1 MSGISKSFS
10 SVKALTNVSF
20 DLIKG
25 EVHALV
31 GENGAGKS
39 TLMKVLGGVYQF
51 DEGKIL
57 LDGKPIVIISPAD
70 ALALGINIIYQEFNL
85 AATLSAA
92 ENIYLGKELKKGG
105 KLARL
110 DREAMFAGAHEVMGR
125 LGMDDLDVRQSVGE
139 LSVARRQLVEIGKAL
154 LNDSRILVMDEP
166 TAVLTERETQAL
178 FNVIET
184 LKSQGISIIY
194 ISHRLEEVQKI
205 ADRITVLR
213 DGRFII
219 TIDNGARSVEKDEIV
234 SHMVGRSLN
243 DYYPASNL
251 TAGEEIVL
259 RVENLSKRG
268 MFNNISFS
276 LLKGEILGLSGLVG
290 AGRTEL
296 AKTIFGEY
304 RADSGKIYHKGEELT
319 RLSISDTIRNGI
331 MLIPEDRAQE
341 GLMLGMSLADNICL
355 PNTKQVS
362 KNGVFISKQKMSL
375 VDRLIRDVSIRP
387 ELPLRKAVDFSGGNQ
402 QKAVIAKWLAAN
414 PSVLLLDEPTRG
426 VDVGA
431 KTEIYTLM
439 RKLTEQG
446 VSILFISSE
455 MLELLG
461 MCDRLLVMHEGRITR
476 EFFKGEMDQ
485 QAVMRAAAGIYK
497 KEEEYDAAVQG

>member
-1 MSGISKSFS
+1 MSNTVLRMSEISKSFS
-10 SVKALTNVSF
+10 GVRALTNVTF

-39 TLMKVLGGVYQF
+39 TLMKVLGGVYQL
-51 DEGKIL
+51 DEGEIFF
-57 LDGKPIVIISPAD
+57 DGKPVKITTPAD
-70 ALALGINIIYQEFNL
+70 ALALGVSIIYQEFNL

-92 ENIYLGKELKKGG
+92 ENIYLGKELRKSG
-105 KLARL
+105 KLAKL
-110 DREAMFAGAHEVMGR
+110 DRPAMFAGAHEVMRR
-125 LGMDDLDVRQSVGE
+125 LGMDDLDVKQTVAE

-154 LNDSRILVMDEP
+154 LNNSSILVMDEP

-178 FNVIET
+178 FDVVET

-219 TIDNGARSVEKDEIV
+219 TLDNGTRTIEKDEIV
-234 SHMVGRSLN
+234 KHMVGRDLG
-243 DYYPASNL
+243 DYYPGSKSAVG
-251 TAGEEIVL
+251 TEIIL
-259 RVENLSKRG
+259 RVENLSKKG
-268 MFNNISFS
+268 MFEQISFS
-276 LLKGEILGLSGLVG
+276 LRKGEILGLSGLVG

-304 RADSGKIYHKGEELT
+304 HADSGKIWHNGEELI
-319 RLSISDTIRNGI
+319 RISIFESIQNGI
-331 MLIPEDRAQE
+331 MLVPEDRAQE

-355 PNTKQVS
+355 PNSKQVS
-362 KNGVFISKQKMSL
+362 KNGVFIKKQKMSL
-375 VDRLIRDVSIRP
+375 VNHLIRDVSIRP
-387 ELPLRKAVDFSGGNQ
+387 ELPSRKVSDFSGGNQ
-402 QKAVIAKWLAAN
+402 QKAVIAKWLAAH

-431 KTEIYTLM
+431 KAEIYALM

-461 MCDRLLVMHEGRITR
+461 MCDRLLVMHEGRITG
-476 EFFKGEMDQ
+476 EFMKGEMDQ
-485 QAVMRAAAGIYK
+485 QAIMRAAAGFN
-497 KEEEYDAAVQG
+497 